1 MKKMKPVCVSIFD
14 GKLMKSFYLL
24 DFISE
29 EAMLEASIKFLMV
42 RKYKNYRINL
52 HNFSYFDAV
61 FLLNVLSNLATKIKP
76 IIRDNQIIDLKF
88 YFENNENNETNSLYT
103 LYFRDSYLLLP
114 SSLDK
119 LAKSFNT
126 VPKGIFPYKFINNPL
141 IKLDHEL
148 PKGVGTFLR

>member
-1 MKKMKPVCVSIFD
+1 
-14 GKLMKSFYLL
+14 MKSFYLL

-126 VPKGIFPYKFINNPL
+126 VSKGIFPYKFINNPL

-148 PKGVGTFLR
+148 PKPAGWSCTFLW